1 MKIQRIAVGAG
12 ILVAMSLTGAAA
24 VASGAPAPESGKP
37 SAAPA
42 SGEASATA
50 SGKKTATNYLYS
62 SIGDFDTNVK
72 PLIDRPDVAGVQLV
86 VPWKAMER
94 KKGQY
99 DFSEIDRVLKYVQD
113 RHKKLFIQVQDRF
126 FALPARLPDYLLKDP
141 EYKGGA
147 APTKNENGLGP
158 GEPGAVAAQWNPQVR
173 DRFQQ
178 LLKAMAQKFDGR
190 LAGVNL
196 PETATE
202 VDTKKDHTGYSDD
215 AYFKA
220 ELDNMAYG
228 KKVFRKTQF
237 IQYVNFWPGEWNNS
251 RTYMSRTFEF
261 AKKHGIGLGGPDVL
275 PGAKAQL
282 ENSYPFFKKYRGQL
296 PMVAMAVQEPDF
308 EYKNPKTKKPYTRQE
323 FIDFGSNTLGAD
335 GLFWATSAPWLHQP
349 AAR

>member
-1 MKIQRIAVGAG
+1 MKTKRIAVGAG
-12 ILVAMSLTGAAA
+12 ILVAMSLTGVAA
-24 VASGAPAPESGKP
+24 VASGAPAPTSGTA
-37 SAAPA
+37 SAAP
-42 SGEASATA
+42 A

-62 SIGDFDTNVK
+62 SIGDFDAEVK
-72 PLIDRPDVAGVQLV
+72 PLLDRPDVAGVQLV
-86 VPWKAMER
+86 VPWKALER

-99 DFSEIDRVLKYVQD
+99 DFSEIDRALKYVQD

-126 FALPARLPDYLLKDP
+126 FAPPTRLPDYLLQDP
-141 EYKGGA
+141 ECKGGA

-173 DRFQQ
+173 GRFQQ
-178 LLKAMAQKFDGR
+178 LLKAMSQKFDGR

-202 VDTKKDHTGYSDD
+202 VDTEKDRTGYSDD

-228 KKVFRKTQF
+228 KKVFHKTPF

-251 RTYMSRTFEF
+251 RNYMKRTFEF
-261 AKKHGIGLGGPDVL
+261 AKAHGIGLGGPDIL
-275 PGAKAQL
+275 PDRPAQM

-308 EYKNPKTKKPYTRQE
+308 QYKSPTTGKPYTREE
-323 FIDFGSNTLGAD
+323 FTDFGTNTLGAD
-335 GLFWATSAPWLHQP
+335 AIFWATSSPWLHQP

>member
-1 MKIQRIAVGAG
+1 MMTKRIAVGVG
-12 ILVAMSLTGAAA
+12 ILVTMGLTGAAA
-24 VASGAPAPESGKP
+24 VASGAPAPESGKA
-37 SAAPA
+37 SAAAP
-42 SGEASATA
+42 
-50 SGKKTATNYLYS
+50 GKKTAKNYLYS
-62 SIGDFDTNVK
+62 SIGDFDAKVK

-94 KKGQY
+94 KKNQY
-99 DFSEIDRVLKYVQD
+99 DFSEIDRALKYVQA

-126 FALPARLPDYLLKDP
+126 FAPPTRLPDYLLKDP

-173 DRFQQ
+173 GRFQQ
-178 LLKAMAQKFDGR
+178 LLKAMSQRFDGR

-202 VDTKKDHTGYSDD
+202 VDTKKDRTGYSND

-228 KKVFRKTQF
+228 KKVFTKTPF

-251 RTYMSRTFEF
+251 RKYMSRTFEF

-275 PGAKAQL
+275 PNRQAQM

-308 EYKNPKTKKPYTRQE
+308 QYKNPKTKEPYTRQE
-323 FIDFGSNTLGAD
+323 FTDFGSKTLGAD
-335 GLFWATSAPWLHQP
+335 AMFWATSAPWLHQP

>member
-1 MKIQRIAVGAG
+1 MRTKRIAVGVG
-12 ILVAMSLTGAAA
+12 IAVTMGLTGAA
-24 VASGAPAPESGKP
+24 VASGAPAPEAGK
-37 SAAPA
+37 APA
-42 SGEASATA
+42 AAT
-50 SGKKTATNYLYS
+50 GKKTAKNYLYS
-62 SIGDFDTNVK
+62 SIGDFDANVK
-72 PLIDRPDVAGVQLV
+72 PLLDRPDVAGVQLV

-94 KKGQY
+94 KKDQY
-99 DFSEIDRVLKYVQD
+99 DFSEIDRALKYVQD

-126 FALPARLPDYLLKDP
+126 FQAPSRLPDYLKDP

-147 APTKNENGLGP
+147 APTKNDNGLGP
-158 GEPGAVAAQWNPQVR
+158 GKAGTVAAQWNPQVR
-173 DRFQQ
+173 DRFQK
-178 LLKAMAQKFDGR
+178 LLKAMAEKFDGR

-202 VDTKKDHTGYSDD
+202 VDTKKDRTGYSDD

-228 KKVFRKTQF
+228 KKVFTKTQF

-251 RTYMSRTFEF
+251 RKYMSRTFEF

-275 PGAKAQL
+275 PGAKPQL

-308 EYKNPKTKKPYTRQE
+308 EYKNPETKKPYTRQE
-323 FIDFGSNTLGAD
+323 FVDFGSNTLGAD
-335 GLFWATSAPWLHQP
+335 GLFWATSAPWLHKP